1 MGCFVK
7 SPQIY
12 IVGPGKVLNRSSNV
26 PLSFRLIK
34 KLQIFQN
41 LKIYIYYPLK
51 KLNTFY
57 KTFFEKIFY
66 KIFSKFFKFS
76 IKKYLEILYNFF
88 FLMKFFHT
96 KKKYFSAINSIKT
109 FLKLRPV
116 VWLQRLHEWT
126 NDRETDIVK
135 FILSRT
141 VNFN

>member
-88 FLMKFFHT
+88 FNEIFPY
-96 KKKYFSAINSIKT
+96 KKKNIFLPSKK